1 MRKEQTGRF
10 HFISYI
16 PFHLMQISLLYN
28 LINKFRPIYQ
38 FLQLVFRI
46 DETIQK
52 SSTNIFYTHL

>member
-10 HFISYI
+10 HFISI
-16 PFHLMQISLLYN
+16 PFHLMQISVFYN

-38 FLQLVFRI
+38 FLQLIFRI